1 MRAFHERPQSVLP
14 SRRGVHPPPQEVA
27 RQAIKLPRKEVIRMG
42 GNSNSGSQGGHGSGN
57 AGSGG
62 GSGGSGGIRGGT
74 RGK

>member
-1 MRAFHERPQSVLP
+1 
-14 SRRGVHPPPQEVA
+14 
-27 RQAIKLPRKEVIRMG
+27 MG

-74 RGK
+74 RGKWHQPAPFIELAPRWEHVLGHDVKLPSFYERFIQLQN